1 MNYVDNI
8 DLEFDHEKIAEDPQV
23 QEKLADFNSLI
34 RWLNSFFK
42 PQKHAVAIE
51 QISDV
56 ILYNEAYYGS
66 VRDEIFPL
74 FEDTT
79 FKYTNN
85 KIERYYYVLRNL
97 WNEPVPNL
105 TINALKDMH
114 AYINNEGEFDRQ
126 RRKIDTRHRTNLVKR
141 VEIDDYLQ
149 KVCDIY
155 NDRSGTIHPLIRQ
168 AHIHTIFEVVQPFY
182 GDLGRTKNV
191 INLMMLKRDY
201 NLQFPIDTSTHL
213 DSLKNLFYAKFILNI
228 KTNLK
233 EMTLER
239 EIDITKEWASISIQT
254 IMKVIRLIKG
264 LVPINE
270 EIKDH
275 IFNTPLS
282 KKNKLILAK
291 FLSSRPKFRAI
302 DYMDYSG
309 IKSYIT
315 TKSHLKIADQL
326 KLTRETKASRRFN
339 NEIIYENALLRDVT
353 FQCYQ
358 CHNHENNT
366 PKETLE
372 KIKRE
377 HLRHQATIIKRK
389 QRARHQAEDVNVD

>member
-1 MNYVDNI
+1 
-8 DLEFDHEKIAEDPQV
+8 
-23 QEKLADFNSLI
+23 
-34 RWLNSFFK
+34 
-42 PQKHAVAIE
+42 
-51 QISDV
+51 
-56 ILYNEAYYGS
+56 
-66 VRDEIFPL
+66 
-74 FEDTT
+74 
-79 FKYTNN
+79 
-85 KIERYYYVLRNL
+85 
-97 WNEPVPNL
+97 
-105 TINALKDMH
+105 
-114 AYINNEGEFDRQ
+114 
-126 RRKIDTRHRTNLVKR
+126 
-141 VEIDDYLQ
+141 
-149 KVCDIY
+149 
-155 NDRSGTIHPLIRQ
+155 
-168 AHIHTIFEVVQPFY
+168 
-182 GDLGRTKNV
+182 
-191 INLMMLKRDY
+191 
-201 NLQFPIDTSTHL
+201 
-213 DSLKNLFYAKFILNI
+213 
-228 KTNLK
+228 
-233 EMTLER
+233 
-239 EIDITKEWASISIQT
+239 
-254 IMKVIRLIKG
+254 MKVIRLIKG

-275 IFNTPLS
+275 IFDTPLS
-282 KKNKLILAK
+282 KKNNLILAK

-389 QRARHQAEDVNVD
+389 QRARHQAEDINVD